1 MHYFLIRILSLAAA
15 LLAIC
20 CILSGIPA
28 CDKDTILQHYDNALQ
43 VGGALARTPDAALQ
57 GIRVPGGDSYT
68 GSYTAAYQNFSGR
81 EILFGGTALKRPAGD
96 TITVS
101 CTLSGTGG
109 RAKLLFRS
117 GSNAPEVLLADN
129 GTCTNTLTLP
139 AGSNSVEIILIGYSG
154 EIQITVS

>member
-28 CDKDTILQHYDNALQ
+28 CDKDTILRHYDNALQ

-81 EILFGGTALKRPAGD
+81 
-96 TITVS
+96 VS
-101 CTLSGTGG
+101 CMLSSTGG
-109 RAKLLFRS
+109 RAKLLFCS
-117 GSNAPEVLLADN
+117 GSNAPKVLLKDN

-139 AGSNSVEIILIGYSG
+139 VGSSSVEIILIGYSG

>member
-28 CDKDTILQHYDNALQ
+28 CDKDTILRHYDNALQ

-81 EILFGGTALKRPAGD
+81 EILFGGTALKRPYAKQHRRAGK
-96 TITVS
+96 TS
-101 CTLSGTGG
+101 F
-109 RAKLLFRS
+109 LLRQQRTQ
-117 GSNAPEVLLADN
+117 GS
-129 GTCTNTLTLP
+129 T
-139 AGSNSVEIILIGYSG
+139 
-154 EIQITVS
+154 QR

>member
-28 CDKDTILQHYDNALQ
+28 C
-43 VGGALARTPDAALQ
+43 
-57 GIRVPGGDSYT
+57 
-68 GSYTAAYQNFSGR
+68 
-81 EILFGGTALKRPAGD
+81 ERPAGD

-101 CTLSGTGG
+101 CMLSSTGG
-109 RAKLLFRS
+109 RAKLLFCS
-117 GSNAPEVLLADN
+117 GSNAPKVLLKDN

-139 AGSNSVEIILIGYSG
+139 VGSSSVEIILIGYSG

>member
-28 CDKDTILQHYDNALQ
+28 CDKDTILRHYDNALQ

-81 EILFGGTALKRPAGD
+81 EILFGGTALKRP
-96 TITVS
+96 
-101 CTLSGTGG
+101 GG
-109 RAKLLFRS
+109 RYDHCFLYAKQHRRAGKTSFLLRQQRTQ
-117 GSNAPEVLLADN
+117 GS
-129 GTCTNTLTLP
+129 T
-139 AGSNSVEIILIGYSG
+139 
-154 EIQITVS
+154 QR

>member
-28 CDKDTILQHYDNALQ
+28 CDKDTILRHYDNALQ

-81 EILFGGTALKRPAGD
+81 EILYDHCFLYAKQHRRAGK
-96 TITVS
+96 TS
-101 CTLSGTGG
+101 F
-109 RAKLLFRS
+109 LLRQQRTQ
-117 GSNAPEVLLADN
+117 GS
-129 GTCTNTLTLP
+129 T
-139 AGSNSVEIILIGYSG
+139 
-154 EIQITVS
+154 QR